1 MVESKQLIAHSGVEL
16 NAVKQPDRTAV
27 IYNERRLTWCELNER
42 ANRVANGMMGM
53 GLNKGDKVT
62 VLSFNC
68 CEMLEIYAGLNKAGL
83 VVVPMNFRNVGKEI
97 TYQVNNSDSRA
108 VILGE
113 EFIDRVWP
121 IRDQFEQVDPDK
133 YIVIGGQ
140 TPEGAINYEDLLS
153 GAGGSNPNIE
163 VSEDDPS
170 IFIYTSG
177 TTGYPK
183 GAVRSHRGVVL
194 LGLYASIE
202 YGFTESDINL
212 CVAPLFH
219 SAPAFFANT
228 HLFIGAPVCVLKVFD
243 PVAILETIERERITD
258 FFMAPTMFNLILS
271 LSDDEKARYDVSSV
285 RCMISAAAPLHTSTK
300 EAILD
305 YFKGADLH
313 EFYGATETGIVT
325 NLRPCDQRRKI
336 RCVGQPF
343 FGVDIKLLDSEGCEV
358 GPGMVGEIYA
368 ATPFLL
374 KEYHKNPEATEAGT
388 RGRYFSVGD
397 MARCDEEGYYYIVD
411 RAQDMIISG
420 GTNIYPAE
428 IEEVLHSNP
437 NVQEAA
443 VIGVPDEKWGESV
456 KAIVVLKPGQ
466 TVSEQEII
474 EYCKER
480 MASHKKPRSV
490 DFVDDLPRNPSGKVL
505 KRVIRQQYWKDE
517 QFQV

>member
-1 MVESKQLIAHSGVEL
+1 
-16 NAVKQPDRTAV
+16 
-27 IYNERRLTWCELNER
+27 
-42 ANRVANGMMGM
+42 
-53 GLNKGDKVT
+53 
-62 VLSFNC
+62 
-68 CEMLEIYAGLNKAGL
+68 
-83 VVVPMNFRNVGKEI
+83 
-97 TYQVNNSDSRA
+97 
-108 VILGE
+108 
-113 EFIDRVWP
+113 
-121 IRDQFEQVDPDK
+121 
-133 YIVIGGQ
+133 
-140 TPEGAINYEDLLS
+140 
-153 GAGGSNPNIE
+153 
-163 VSEDDPS
+163 
-170 IFIYTSG
+170 
-177 TTGYPK
+177 
-183 GAVRSHRGVVL
+183 
-194 LGLYASIE
+194 
-202 YGFTESDINL
+202 
-212 CVAPLFH
+212 
-219 SAPAFFANT
+219 
-228 HLFIGAPVCVLKVFD
+228 
-243 PVAILETIERERITD
+243 
-258 FFMAPTMFNLILS
+258 MFNLILS
-271 LSDDEKARYDVSSV
+271 LSDEEKARYDVSSV

-325 NLRPCDQRRKI
+325 NLRPRDQRRKI

-490 DFVDDLPRNPSGKVL
+490 DFIDDLPRNPSGKVL